1 MKYFKGIS
9 IELPTVFLEDETRK
23 NIRFFFKNYPCVQ
36 NNNYSNFLHL
46 KCFLEIGKIYLNPII
61 CEVLNTSNFLIQIKI
76 REKTNVIKRI
86 FFFLKLKKFLKFR
99 KFFDF
104 YFTASTNLKSL
115 DQKKNFIEPKKKVR
129 MCFVNEKCIP
139 IDLIPFFFSKNLDFL
154 KNKSLKINFSSF
166 FKNSH
171 VTRYLNKNFP
181 EMTFNAKLEIDARS
195 LQIKKNISIK
205 YIINF
210 QTEKNPKFPFKRLKK
225 KLFFA
230 PFFAI
235 GFTLKLFKKRPIWTL
250 EILEKF
256 FPSSLKRYLKKILP
270 CLSYCFHSI
279 NPFQKT
285 WIRLGFDPRKKKNS
299 FIYQTLEKKKNYRN
313 SEKNFSIWFQI
324 CDIPNPK
331 LKKFLIGKKK
341 NNLYKKNFIHLFK
354 GWFSQWEF
362 VSLKKK
368 TSILK

>member
-9 IELPTVFLEDETRK
+9 IELPIIFLEDENRM
-23 NIRFFFKNYPCVQ
+23 NIRFFFKNYSCVK
-36 NNNYSNFLHL
+36 NNNYSAFFYL
-46 KCFLEIGKIYLNPII
+46 KCFLKIGKKFLNPIV

-76 REKTNVIKRI
+76 REKTNVIKTI
-86 FFFLKLKKFLKFR
+86 FFFLKLKKFIKFR

-104 YFTASTNLKSL
+104 FFTTSANLKL
-115 DQKKNFIEPKKKVR
+115 LGQKKNYMQPKKKKKII
-129 MCFVNEKCIP
+129 FSNETCIP
-139 IDLIPFFFSKNLDFL
+139 IDLIPFFFSKNFEFL

-166 FKNSH
+166 LKNSYMN
-171 VTRYLNKNFP
+171 RYLNKNFP
-181 EMTFNAKLEIDARS
+181 EMTINAKLEIDARS
-195 LQIKKNISIK
+195 LQTKTNNFVK

-210 QTEKNPKFPFKRLKK
+210 QTEKNPKFPIRRLKK

-235 GFTLKLFKKRPIWTL
+235 GFTLKLFKKRPIWKL
-250 EILEKF
+250 EMLEKF

-299 FIYQTLEKKKNYRN
+299 VIYQTLEMKKNFRN
-313 SEKNFSIWFQI
+313 LEKNFSFWFQL
-324 CDIPNPK
+324 CDIPNSN
-331 LKKFLIGKKK
+331 LKKFLVWKKK

-354 GWFSQWEF
+354 GWFSSWEF
-362 VSLKKK
+362 ISLKKK
-368 TSILK
+368 LSF